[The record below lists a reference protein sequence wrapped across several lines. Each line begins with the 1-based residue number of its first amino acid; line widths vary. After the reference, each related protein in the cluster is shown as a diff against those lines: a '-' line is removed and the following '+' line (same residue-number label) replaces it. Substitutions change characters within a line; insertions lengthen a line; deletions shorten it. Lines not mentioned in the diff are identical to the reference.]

1 MLIKNGI
8 INVSLIINTEAVQ
21 KEGVSMTK
29 SVGSDREQKPKRPPA
44 TTPEGREQQLIA
56 LAMEATEKR
65 IKNGTATAQEL
76 CHFLKAGSPTAKLER
91 QILEKQKELI
101 TAKTEAIE
109 SQKRV
114 EELYSNALSAMR
126 AYSGSSEREDEYE
139 D

>member
-1 MLIKNGI
+1 MARSTGTRKDIDAARQDLLP
-8 INVSLIINTEAVQ
+8 S
-21 KEGVSMTK
+21 
-29 SVGSDREQKPKRPPA
+29 RPPA

-65 IKNGTATAQEL
+65 IRNGTASAQEL
-76 CHFLKAGSPTAKLER
+76 VHFLKAGSPTAKLER
-91 QILEKQKELI
+91 QILEKQRDLVV
-101 TAKTEAIE
+101 AKTSAIE

-126 AYSGSSEREDEYE
+126 AYSGDSEKEDDIY

>member
-1 MLIKNGI
+1 MAKSDG
-8 INVSLIINTEAVQ
+8 SS
-21 KEGVSMTK
+21 KEPK
-29 SVGSDREQKPKRPPA
+29 KKRPPA

-65 IKNGTATAQEL
+65 IRNGTATAQEL
-76 CHFLKAGSPTAKLER
+76 VHFLKAGSPTAKLER

-101 TAKTEAIE
+101 SAKTEAME

-114 EELYSNALSAMR
+114 EELYSNALAAMR
-126 AYSGSSEREDEYE
+126 SYSGSAGEDPGYE

>member
-1 MLIKNGI
+1 MARSTGTRKDIDAARQDL
-8 INVSLIINTEAVQ
+8 SP
-21 KEGVSMTK
+21 S
-29 SVGSDREQKPKRPPA
+29 RPPA

-65 IKNGTATAQEL
+65 IRDGTASAQEL
-76 CHFLKAGSPTAKLER
+76 VHFLKAGSPTAKLER
-91 QILEKQKELI
+91 QILEKQRELLV
-101 TAKTEAIE
+101 AKTSAIE

-126 AYSGSSEREDEYE
+126 AYSGDSEKEEDIY

>member
-1 MLIKNGI
+1 MHTRNGKI
-8 INVSLIINTEAVQ
+8 SASLISKSNR
-21 KEGVSMTK
+21 EGGISMAK
-29 SVGSDREQKPKRPPA
+29 SDGSIREQRPKRPPA

-65 IKNGTATAQEL
+65 IRDGTATAQEL
-76 CHFLKAGSPTAKLER
+76 VHFLKAGSPTAKLER

-114 EELYSNALSAMR
+114 EELYSNALAAMR
-126 AYSGSSEREDEYE
+126 SYSGSSPEESNYE

>member
-1 MLIKNGI
+1 M
-8 INVSLIINTEAVQ
+8 A
-21 KEGVSMTK
+21 K
-29 SVGSDREQKPKRPPA
+29 SNGSDKERRSNRPPA
-44 TTPEGREQQLIA
+44 ITPEGREQQLIS

-65 IKNGTATAQEL
+65 IRNGTATAQEL

-126 AYSGSSEREDEYE
+126 SYSGSAEGDEYYE